1 MDEDV
6 GVLEFGHHLLGVGD
20 EIGREVAAVELHP
33 LDDVEFGFGG
43 LRLLDRDHPLVADLF
58 HRVGDHLADRLVA
71 VGRDRADL
79 GDFFGGLDLLR
90 ASFDVLDDG
99 RRRDIDAALE
109 IHRIHPGGDELET
122 LLDDRGGQ
130 HRRGGRPIAGPVT
143 GLRGD
148 FAHHLGAH
156 ILELVF
162 EFDLLGDGDAV
173 LGDAGRA
180 VRLVE
185 HDIAALGAQRRLH
198 GVVEDIDA
206 AQHSIA
212 CVGGEAY
219 VFGRHDV
226 QSLV

>member
-6 GVLEFGHHLLGVGD
+6 GVLKFDHHLLGVGD
-20 EIGREVAAVELHP
+20 EVGRQITAVELHP
-33 LDDVEFGFGG
+33 LDDIEFGFGG
-43 LRLLDRDHPLVADLF
+43 LRLLDRDYPLVADLF

-71 VGRDRADL
+71 VGGDRADL
-79 GDFFGGLDLLR
+79 GDLVRGLHFLGAAL
-90 ASFDVLDDG
+90 DVLDDG

-109 IHRIHPGGDELET
+109 IHRIHSGGDELET
-122 LLDDRGGQ
+122 FLDDRGGQ
-130 HRRGGRPIAGPVT
+130 HRRGGRPVAGPVT

-148 FAHHLGAH
+148 LAHHLGAH
-156 ILELVF
+156 VLELVF
-162 EFDLLGDGDAV
+162 EFDLLGDSDAV
-173 LGDAGRA
+173 LGDARGA
-180 VRLVE
+180 VGLVE

-212 CVGGEAY
+212 CVRGEAY
-219 VFGRHDV
+219 IFGRHDV